1 MSKHSVRVAGH
12 YKNGDI
18 MKRFGLYLSLALILF
33 LILAPLVA
41 VKEAFSTGKIPWVIE
56 RLHLNTGNTTR
67 LAEQDWHS
75 MQRFVLKQRYDGVKP
90 DAVVVV
96 DADAWPLALA
106 CQSFSGEPLNLPV
119 ILFDPTETSINEV
132 VTGINTWSPSGLNE
146 FDGADVL
153 LVGENT
159 LSLENE
165 LQQEGHSTLV
175 LSSPDIFAAVAVV
188 RDTLL
193 KAGASKSRDL
203 LVVGD
208 DNVKYALPAAA
219 WMARRGTPV
228 LLVERDKISDATR
241 KALDEITSN
250 NIYVLAPPSQVS
262 NSVVNELQKWGQ
274 VTRIGEED
282 PAAHAV
288 FFARFYDA
296 TNRFGW
302 QATQDTAEAARHFLL
317 GSTNEDWRMFLAGVQ
332 LFSGPNFG
340 PLLYTSADRLSAQ
353 TEKFLWST
361 TPDWWVTPAE
371 GPFNHTWILGEPSHV
386 SYAVQGRVDFIQEL
400 RDYLDQGDQG
410 ISGIDALALVWF
422 ALALACAAWTWFHL
436 STRLTQAGPF
446 MKLSW
451 MLVMLVLGPI
461 GLWSY
466 YVCYRGYNHQVAMGE
481 FPRPLW
487 VQVLSATL
495 GTVGFGM
502 STMVT
507 VAFLLAYFGLPLF
520 ILEGPLFWLG
530 SPMTQSILW
539 SYLAALAVN
548 IFIFVP
554 LMLRSKE
561 PSAYRDT
568 VRDNALTV
576 FFSMTAISI
585 GMMGAMWLMQMRG
598 LTVMP
603 EEENLTWWAT
613 VWGANI
619 IGLITGYIG
628 NWPLVVRGRKIG
640 TM

>member
-1 MSKHSVRVAGH
+1 
-12 YKNGDI
+12 
-18 MKRFGLYLSLALILF
+18 MKRFGLYLSLLLIFF
-33 LILAPLVA
+33 LILAPLIA
-41 VKEAFSTGKIPWVIE
+41 VKEAISTGKIPRVID

-67 LAEQDWHS
+67 LAEQDWSS
-75 MQRFVLKQRYDGVKP
+75 MQQLVLKQRYDSIQP

-96 DADAWPLALA
+96 DGDSWPLALA
-106 CQSFSGEPLNLPV
+106 CQSFSAKPLKLPV
-119 ILFDPTETSINEV
+119 ILFNHTETSINEV
-132 VTGINTWSPSGLNE
+132 ITKINTWSPRGLNE
-146 FDGADVL
+146 FNGADVL
-153 LVGENT
+153 LVGQNT
-159 LSLENE
+159 LSLQNE
-165 LQQEGHSTLV
+165 LQQRGHNTSV
-175 LSSPDIFAAVAVV
+175 FSNPDIFENVAAV

-193 KAGASKSRDL
+193 KASNKKNQAVL
-203 LVVGD
+203 IVGS

-219 WMARRGTPV
+219 WMAHRGTPV
-228 LLVERDKISDATR
+228 LLVERDRVPDATR
-241 KALDEITSN
+241 RALNEIDAE
-250 NIYVLAPPSQVS
+250 NIYVLAPLSQVS
-262 NSVVNELQKWGQ
+262 NSIENELQEWGQ

-288 FFARFYDA
+288 SFARFYDA

-302 QATQDTAEAARHFLL
+302 QATQVTAEAARHFLL
-317 GSTNEDWRMFLAGVQ
+317 GSIKEDWRIFLAGNQ

-340 PLLYTSADRLSAQ
+340 PLLFTSADKLTAQ

-371 GPFNHTWILGEPSHV
+371 GPFNHTWVLGGPTQV
-386 SYAVQGRVDFIQEL
+386 SYAVQGRVDFIQEM

-410 ISGIDALALVWF
+410 ISGIEALALVWF
-422 ALALACAAWTWFHL
+422 ALSLACAIWTWFHL
-436 STRLTQAGPF
+436 STRLTQVAPF

-451 MLVMLVLGPI
+451 LLVMLVLGPV

-466 YVCYRGYNHQVAMGE
+466 YICYRGYNHQVALGE

-520 ILEGPLFWLG
+520 ILQGPLFWLG

-561 PSAYRDT
+561 PSAYWDT

-585 GMMGAMWLMQMRG
+585 GMMSAMWLMQMRG

-603 EEENLTWWAT
+603 EEENIIWWAT